1 VAVSLHRICD
11 VHRDSQR
18 TIRGADVAA
27 ASELGIVVLASTL
40 LTIALTYPLAF
51 EIGKV
56 GRVDTPDGQFSI
68 WNVAWVAR
76 TLVVDP
82 RHVFDANIFYPHRGT
97 LAFSENNLGAG
108 LLALPMYWATGNPY
122 AACNFVIL
130 LGFILSA
137 VATYYLVRYHTADRR
152 AAALSAICFAFC
164 PYAFAHAP
172 QIQLE
177 LTAGLPFTLLAF
189 HRLADRPSIGRGAT
203 LGVVMAVQA
212 LCCGYYGIFAIW
224 LVGYA
229 TCVVIA
235 MRSVRRNSAFV
246 AALGVGAVVAITMV
260 LPPFWPY
267 ISLAR
272 ANAFGR
278 GLEQARPFSANLAAY
293 VASSSYAHRWLL
305 PFLPPWREVLFPGF
319 VAALFGVAG
328 AWLAR
333 HIRRGELVVIYGG
346 AAVLAA
352 WASFGPAAGF
362 YVLLY
367 KTLPVMSLLRAPAR
381 LGIVVTLCLVV
392 LAGLAVAAIL
402 ARTQRA
408 NLLAAVLI
416 AFAIGEAVI
425 PPQRWPAAL
434 PVEPVYKALARQPR
448 GPVIEMP
455 VYSTDVGVHHNAKY
469 MLTST
474 AHWMPLVNGYSDSVP
489 ADFRSNARALAGFP
503 SVGAFHVLQGLGV
516 RYVVVHLYGY
526 KHERRESVR
535 KRLGEFEGYL
545 RPIYTDG
552 RVALYEITGFPP

>member
-1 VAVSLHRICD
+1 M
-11 VHRDSQR
+11 HRDAQR
-18 TIRGADVAA
+18 GIRAGDVTP
-27 ASELGIVVLASTL
+27 ASELVIVALASTL
-40 LTIALTYPLAF
+40 LTVALTYPLAF
-51 EIGKV
+51 EMGKV
-56 GRVDTPDGQFSI
+56 GRVDTADGQFSI

-108 LLALPMYWATGNPY
+108 MLALPVYWATRNPY

-130 LGFILSA
+130 LGFTLSA
-137 VATYYLVRYHTADRR
+137 IATYYLVRYHTADRR

-164 PYAFAHAP
+164 PYAFAHTP

-189 HRLADRPSIGRGAT
+189 HRLADRPSIARGVA
-203 LGVVMAVQA
+203 LGAVMAVQA

-235 MRSVRRNSAFV
+235 MRSMRRNAAF
-246 AALGVGAVVAITMV
+246 AGALGVAAIVAITTV
-260 LPPFWPY
+260 LPAFWPY
-267 ISLAR
+267 INLAR
-272 ANAFGR
+272 ADAFGR

-293 VASSSYAHRWLL
+293 AASSSYAHRWMLRFV
-305 PFLPPWREVLFPGF
+305 PRWREVLFPGY
-319 VAALFGVAG
+319 VALSFGIAG
-328 AWLAR
+328 VWLAR
-333 HIRRGELVVIYGG
+333 RSRRGEVVVIYGG
-346 AAVLAA
+346 AALLAA

-362 YVLLY
+362 YVVLY

-381 LGIVVTLCLVV
+381 LGIVVTLGLVV
-392 LAGLAVAAIL
+392 LAGMAVAAIL
-402 ARTQRA
+402 ARAQRA
-408 NLLAAVLI
+408 NLLAAALI
-416 AFAIGEAVI
+416 ASAIGEVVI

-434 PVEPVYKALARQPR
+434 PVEPVYEALARQPR

-455 VYSTDVGVHHNAKY
+455 VYSTDVGVQHNAKY

-489 ADFRSNARALAGFP
+489 ADFRSNARALASFP
-503 SVGAFHVLQGLGV
+503 SAGAFRILQTIGV
-516 RYVVVHLYGY
+516 RYLVVHFYGY
-526 KHERRESVR
+526 KHERRDSVR
-535 KRLGEFEGYL
+535 TRLRDFDGFL

-552 RVALYEITGFPP
+552 RVGLYEMIGVPP

>member
-1 VAVSLHRICD
+1 M
-11 VHRDSQR
+11 HRDAQR
-18 TIRGADVAA
+18 GIGAGDVTP
-27 ASELGIVVLASTL
+27 ASEFGIVALASTL
-40 LTIALTYPLAF
+40 LTVALTYPLAF
-51 EIGKV
+51 EMGKV
-56 GRVDTPDGQFSI
+56 GRVDTVDGQFSI

-76 TLVVDP
+76 TLIVDP

-108 LLALPMYWATGNPY
+108 MLALPVYWATRNPY
-122 AACNFVIL
+122 AAYNFVIL
-130 LGFILSA
+130 LGFTLSA
-137 VATYYLVRYHTADRR
+137 IATYYLVRYHTDDRR

-189 HRLADRPSIGRGAT
+189 HRLADRPSVARGAA
-203 LGVVMAVQA
+203 LGAVMAVQA

-235 MRSVRRNSAFV
+235 VRSLRRNAAFA
-246 AALGVGAVVAITMV
+246 AALGVGAIVAITTV
-260 LPPFWPY
+260 LPAFWPY

-293 VASSSYAHRWLL
+293 FASSSYAHRWMLRFF
-305 PFLPPWREVLFPGF
+305 PQWREVLFPGF
-319 VAALFGVAG
+319 VAASFGFAG
-328 AWLAR
+328 VWLAR
-333 HIRRGELVVIYGG
+333 HIRRGEVVVIYGG
-346 AAVLAA
+346 AALLAA
-352 WASFGPAAGF
+352 WASFGPSAGL
-362 YVLLY
+362 YILLY

-381 LGIVVTLCLVV
+381 LGIIVTLCLVV
-392 LAGLAVAAIL
+392 LAGVAVATIL
-402 ARTQRA
+402 ARTRRA
-408 NLLAAVLI
+408 NLVAAALI
-416 AFAIGEAVI
+416 AAAIGEAVI
-425 PPQRWPAAL
+425 PTQRWPAAL
-434 PVEPVYKALARQPR
+434 PVEPVYQALAGQPR

-455 VYSTDVGVHHNAKY
+455 VYSTDVGVQGNAKY

-503 SVGAFHVLQGLGV
+503 SVDAFGILQTIGV

-526 KHERRESVR
+526 KHERRDSVR
-535 KRLGEFEGYL
+535 QRLREFDRFL
-545 RPIYTDG
+545 RPIYIDG
-552 RVALYEITGFPP
+552 RVGLYEITGFPP

>member
-1 VAVSLHRICD
+1 MWRCRCIGCNVDRDALRGVRAGD
-11 VHRDSQR
+11 V
-18 TIRGADVAA
+18 TA
-27 ASELGIVVLASTL
+27 ASELAIVALASAL
-40 LTIALTYPLAF
+40 LSVVLTYPLAF
-51 EIGKV
+51 QIGTV

-108 LLALPMYWATGNPY
+108 LLALPVYWATRNPY

-130 LGFILSA
+130 LGFTLSA
-137 VATYYLVRYHTADRR
+137 IATYYLVRYQTDDRR
-152 AAALSAICFAFC
+152 AAALSAVGFAFC
-164 PYAFAHAP
+164 PYAFAHTP

-189 HRLADRPSIGRGAT
+189 HRLADRPSAARGAA
-203 LGVVMAVQA
+203 LGAVMAAQA

-229 TCVVIA
+229 TCVVFVT
-235 MRSVRRNSAFV
+235 RSLWRNTAFA
-246 AALGVGAVVAITMV
+246 AALAVGAMVAITIV
-260 LPPFWPY
+260 LPAFWPY
-267 ISLAR
+267 VSLSR

-293 VASSSYAHRWLL
+293 FASSSYAHRWMLR
-305 PFLPPWREVLFPGF
+305 FLPPWREVLFPGF
-319 VAALFGVAG
+319 VAASFGIAG
-328 AWLAR
+328 VWLAR
-333 HIRRGELVVIYGG
+333 HIRRAEVVVIYGG
-346 AAVLAA
+346 AALLAA
-352 WASFGPAAGF
+352 WASFGPAGGF

-392 LAGLAVAAIL
+392 LAGMAVATIL

-408 NLLAAVLI
+408 NLLAATLI
-416 AFAIGEAVI
+416 VAAIGEDVI
-425 PPQRWPAAL
+425 PQQRWPAA
-434 PVEPVYKALARQPR
+434 PQVEPVYQALARQPR

-455 VYSTDVGVHHNAKY
+455 VYSTDVGVHGNAKY

-489 ADFRSNARALAGFP
+489 ADFRGNARALAGFP
-503 SVGAFHVLQGLGV
+503 SVAAFRILQTIGV

-526 KHERRESVR
+526 KHERRDSVR
-535 KRLGEFEGYL
+535 QRLREFDGFL
-545 RPIYTDG
+545 RPIYSDG
-552 RVALYEITGFPP
+552 RVGLYEITGFPP